1 MSNKVG
7 VIGSN
12 NCKNDLLMY
21 LINEKGV
28 QDLVLFGYQDFEHNS
43 ISFLKLDDS
52 LLSNDIDTALSYLRH
67 CKQIYL
73 IAGEYPLEI
82 ICKIIEFANTNDDI
96 HSFIL
101 NKVRYNNNE
110 YVMISK

>member
-21 LINEKGV
+21 LIKEKGV
-28 QDLVLFGYQDFEHNS
+28 TDLVLFGYQDFEHNS

-52 LLSNDIDTALSYLRH
+52 LLSNDIDTALSYLKK
-67 CKQIYL
+67 CDEIYA
-73 IAGEYPLEI
+73 IVDEYPLDI
-82 ICKIIEFANTNDDI
+82 IEKIIKFAETNSI
-96 HSFIL
+96 HLFFWI
-101 NKVRYNNNE
+101 K
-110 YVMISK
+110 